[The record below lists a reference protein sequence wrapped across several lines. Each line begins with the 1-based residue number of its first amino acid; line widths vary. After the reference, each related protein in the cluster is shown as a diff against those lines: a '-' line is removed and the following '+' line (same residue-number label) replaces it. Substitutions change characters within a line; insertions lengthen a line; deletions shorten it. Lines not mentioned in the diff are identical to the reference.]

1 MYVGYSGSGSVTQ
14 SNGGIGLSGCLYL
27 GYNSGSIGVYNLNG
41 TGYLSAGSAAYVGYS
56 GSGSFTQSGGNN
68 NLSAYRYNLYLAY
81 NSGSIG
87 PTTSAAVANFRNPPL
102 TLAIRALAASLSPE
116 DASRNTLSTSAIQ
129 AQANC
134 AIGWEQQ
141 RQRLS
146 RL

>member
-1 MYVGYSGSGSVTQ
+1 M
-14 SNGGIGLSGCLYL
+14 
-27 GYNSGSIGVYNLNG
+27 
-41 TGYLSAGSAAYVGYS
+41 GYS

-87 PTTSAAVANFRNPPL
+87 ALQPQRQWPTFGIRRL

-116 DASRNTLSTSAIQ
+116 DASRNTSPSTSAIQ
-129 AQANC
+129 AQAIS